1 MAGAK
6 PLVLAALGGA
16 ATLGLGAVQAYTRL
30 EAADRRGAAVE
41 AELARE
47 RERAQGLA
55 AELRC
60 VQAALEDERSK
71 SPARRDKLAALE
83 VQLNEAH
90 VENRDLHARLVL
102 EQADSARMRGEM
114 EKMGADLER
123 VRGESDASKQQWMS
137 EKAAF
142 TQRVDG
148 MMQTLTRE
156 QAQGEQLTQRL
167 RALGDEKLALEAEL
181 ANERQTLT
189 REQAQGKELTERLRV
204 LGEEKLALEA
214 ELANQRQM
222 LTQEQ
227 AQGKELTERLR
238 ALGEEKLALETEL
251 ANERQMLT
259 QEQAQ
264 GKELTERLRA
274 LDDEKLALETELANE
289 RQANKA
295 ALTSER
301 EEQAAAMEELK
312 ARLRVEQQQREEEQ
326 ALAAGAQAMLSRKLA
341 QVPTQAPARA
351 LSDAVAPPGAKYHA
365 RLLVAVA
372 LKRVAMESSRASSV
386 HPRTRARSCAGQG

>member
-60 VQAALEDERSK
+60 VQGALEDERSK

-156 QAQGEQLTQRL
+156 QAQGEELTERL

-189 REQAQGKELTERLRV
+189 REQAQGTELTERLRV

-214 ELANQRQM
+214 ELANQ
-222 LTQEQ
+222 
-227 AQGKELTERLR
+227 
-238 ALGEEKLALETEL
+238 
-251 ANERQMLT
+251 RQMLT

-312 ARLRVEQQQREEEQ
+312 ARLRVEQQHREEEQ

-341 QVPTQAPARA
+341 QVPTQAPACA